1 MGSRVCSWFEQG
13 FARKVVSI
21 FRGRRTVR
29 LLKKVLIA
37 NRGEIAIR
45 VIRALRELEITSI
58 AVYSDSDK
66 DSLHVLYA
74 DVAYPLPGD
83 KAIDTYMNIEKIV
96 RLAKNVGADA
106 VHPGYGFLSEKEEFA
121 RACEEAGIVFIGP
134 ESKVIGLMGNKI
146 AARKLMI
153 ASGVPVVP
161 GTEDAVCDPEKAR
174 EIAAAIGYPAIIK
187 AAAGGGGVGMRIVQ
201 KEEELADML
210 DRAQQQAGSVF
221 GDASVFIEKYIENPR
236 HIEFQLLAD
245 KFGNVVHLGERECS
259 IQRRYQKIIEEA
271 PSTALTPEIRQKM
284 GEMALT
290 AARAVNYHGA
300 GTIEFIYSNGEFYFL
315 EMNTRIQV
323 EHPVTELLTGIDL
336 VKSQIKIAAGQPL
349 PFKQEDIRFNG
360 HVIECRICAEDPLS
374 GFSPSPNKIVGYR
387 SPGGFGIRIDSG
399 VHLNYEIPTHYDS
412 MISKLLAWGNDRDEA
427 IARIKRALREYIIMG
442 PKTNIPY
449 LRAVMDSAVFQRGEI
464 STKFIEEHTHLL
476 EDARILAA
484 KDEATH
490 KKLSTLL
497 KIR

>member
-1 MGSRVCSWFEQG
+1 
-13 FARKVVSI
+13 
-21 FRGRRTVR
+21 

-323 EHPVTELLTGIDL
+323 EHPVTELLTGVDL

-464 STKFIEEHTHLL
+464 STKFIEEHTHLF

>member
-1 MGSRVCSWFEQG
+1 M
-13 FARKVVSI
+13 
-21 FRGRRTVR
+21 
-29 LLKKVLIA
+29 LKKVLIA

-323 EHPVTELLTGIDL
+323 EHPVTELLTGVDL

-464 STKFIEEHTHLL
+464 STKFIEEHTHLF